1 MTRKT
6 HVAAADGRPAAART
20 LWAYCYEMVAPHAGD
35 RMSAIRELVDRQNSE
50 AARVG
55 RTWTA
60 RLVERRVMHVLIVST
75 SPELDVDIN
84 RKLEAELTELGVR
97 YLMTVPMRVT
107 EEPDVEG

>member
-1 MTRKT
+1 MARRKR
-6 HVAAADGRPAAART
+6 VADGKPAAAKT
-20 LWAYCYEMVAPHAGD
+20 LWAYAYEMIAPHADD
-35 RMSAIRELVDRQNSE
+35 RMGAIRALVDRQNSE

-60 RLVERRVMHVLIVST
+60 RLVTRRAMHVLIVST

-84 RKLEAELTELGVR
+84 RKLEAEFTELGIR

-107 EEPDVEG
+107 EEPDADD